1 MGGPAH
7 APPIGLT
14 CAVKGP
20 RHPPVRECA
29 RGPVDDGARLS
40 LALEVRECARGPV
53 AGRVGQWLG
62 AWVLLLVVVTP
73 SCAAGPYWWQCGRP
87 AWTTTCGVNL
97 RMKGPRYPPVRQI
110 LPSLWPMPPSLWA
123 MAPPRVDRTRAHHT
137 YPPHQGLTPATQQDL
152 SPSHAPRR
160 DSSAARCPPPV
171 ATRSA
176 VSRPTGRWA
185 ASAARKSPAHPQCR
199 RRNAPRAH
207 RARNR

>member
-1 MGGPAH
+1 MRIAYEDADSFVTYPQAPNLSAKAKPIRKRLTYPRAAGPSAAATH
-7 APPIGLT
+7 T
-14 CAVKGP
+14 
-20 RHPPVRECA
+20 R
-29 RGPVDDGARLS
+29 
-40 LALEVRECARGPV
+40 
-53 AGRVGQWLG
+53 
-62 AWVLLLVVVTP
+62 
-73 SCAAGPYWWQCGRP
+73 SCAAGPDRWQCGRP
-87 AWTTTCGVNL
+87 AWATTCGVNL
-97 RMKGPRYPPVRQI
+97 RMEGPGYPLVRPI

-137 YPPHQGLTPATQQDL
+137 YPPHQGLTPATRQDL

-160 DSSAARCPPPV
+160 TPFAARRPLFAARCPMPV